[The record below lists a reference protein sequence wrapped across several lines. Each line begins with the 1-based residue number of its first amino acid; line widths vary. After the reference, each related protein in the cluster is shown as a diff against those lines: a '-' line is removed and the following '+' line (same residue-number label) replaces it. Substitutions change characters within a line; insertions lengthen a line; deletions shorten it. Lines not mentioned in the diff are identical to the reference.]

1 LQGQP
6 GTRRVGAFTVVPGLI
21 WQFGVDPAPIL
32 AEAGVNSG
40 ILAQPTG
47 RIDWEGLARLLTL
60 AAERTACPHF
70 GLLAGREWRLSDH
83 GLLGELV
90 RNSPTVDAAL
100 RELVV
105 NQHLNSE
112 GALAFLLRQGD
123 AVDLGYAIYVPF
135 AESTRHI
142 YDAVLAAIANIMC
155 ELCGDRWRAFEV
167 LFPHS
172 SPLDVAP
179 YLQCFKA
186 PLRFDSAF
194 CAVRF
199 SLKWLAQPVRGADPD
214 RLRAAQTRASDD
226 DKSVLVDKTF
236 RALRTLLLQGKAS
249 GDDVAQALAI
259 HRRTLNR
266 RLNAE
271 GATFRQVLDRVR
283 FAVAKELLENSEV
296 SLAEIAHA
304 LGYAHDSALLSA
316 FRRWT
321 GTTPGAWRLSSRIP
335 RDPAA

>member
-1 LQGQP
+1 M
-6 GTRRVGAFTVVPGLI
+6 
-21 WQFGVDPAPIL
+21 
-32 AEAGVNSG
+32 NSG

-47 RIDWEGLARLLTL
+47 RITWEELARLLTL
-60 AAERTACPHF
+60 AAQRTACPHF

-90 RNSPTVDAAL
+90 RNSSTVDAAL
-100 RELVV
+100 HELVV

-135 AESTRHI
+135 AESTRQI
-142 YDAVLAAIANIMC
+142 YDAVLAAGANIMC
-155 ELCGDRWRAFEV
+155 ELCGDGWRASEV

-194 CAVRF
+194 SAIRF
-199 SLKWLAQPVRGADPD
+199 SPKWLAQPVRGADPD
-214 RLRAAQTRASDD
+214 RLRAAQARASDD
-226 DKSVLVDKTF
+226 DKAVLVDKTF

-249 GDDVAQALAI
+249 GGDVAQALAM

-271 GATFRQVLDRVR
+271 GANFGQVLDRVR
-283 FAVAKELLENSEV
+283 FAVAKELLEDSEV

-304 LGYAHDSALLSA
+304 LGYAHDAALLSA

-321 GTTPGAWRLSSRIP
+321 GTTPGAWRLSSRTT
-335 RDPAA
+335 RGPAA